1 MNIVPTQVATS
12 NLLEVL
18 YLLDVCHH
26 RIVAVGQ
33 QSTWPY
39 GIEELSVTLEGE
51 GIDLD
56 HQNYLRHGSVDFQK
70 LPTAFEAIAAMMATQ
85 ASEAHS

>member
-1 MNIVPTQVATS
+1 MKAAVVRVSTS
-12 NLLEVL
+12 NLAEVL
-18 YLLDVCHH
+18 YLLETCHH

-39 GIEELSVTLEGE
+39 GIEELCVTLEGE

-56 HQNYLRHGSVDFQK
+56 HQNFIRHGSVNLQH
-70 LPTAFEAIAAMMATQ
+70 LPTAFAAIMATVDAQ
-85 ASEAHS
+85 ACEAHS